1 MAAAATFGVLRAC
14 SHNRPLQRR
23 PQKIRKFQNRWNF
36 IAFYSEHANF
46 GRNFSP
52 RDQALIIWAAFLAAS
67 LALLPVF
74 PSIATTCRA
83 MISRF
88 FAEFLQAENKEFS
101 VQYPEYSGES
111 IM

>member
-1 MAAAATFGVLRAC
+1 MM
-14 SHNRPLQRR
+14 
-23 PQKIRKFQNRWNF
+23 
-36 IAFYSEHANF
+36 
-46 GRNFSP
+46 
-52 RDQALIIWAAFLAAS
+52 WAAFLAAS

-111 IM
+111 CHGAEEEHFQRIHLTIPAPRFRETAEEVLNENQKSILRVFHTWTLDILVRQP